1 MCKLHVLCKI
11 GITLCSPG
19 GCAMLQGVLCCSI
32 PYSRIAVRGSSA
44 IQGFHLKTEPNRVH
58 ENSDQQQ
65 LQHPR
70 LWHCSDI
77 AHVVETQLIWWFC
90 AWLLIWFLR
99 TVQEG
104 TVQLLE
110 WGFDFGKRWV
120 CGEWLCWFCAVLHLM
135 GEWMNREPASLF
147 EFLRGLSE
155 CAVL

>member
-99 TVQEG
+99 TRGHCPVAWMGFWFWEEVDVWRMTLLVLRCASSDGWMSQRVCSSSSEG
-104 TVQLLE
+104 
-110 WGFDFGKRWV
+110 WV
-120 CGEWLCWFCAVLHLM
+120 SVLFC
-135 GEWMNREPASLF
+135 NY
-147 EFLRGLSE
+147 
-155 CAVL
+155 